1 VAIHELSR
9 NRRIGVLLVCCMSL
23 LIVGLDVTAVNV
35 ALPSIGRELHAGIS
49 GLQWTV
55 GAYTV
60 VMASLLM
67 FAGSTADRFGRK
79 RIFVTGLTV
88 FSVASLL
95 CSLAPSVGLLV
106 VFRVLQAVGGSM
118 MNPVA
123 MSIITN
129 TFTDPRERAQAV
141 GVWGAVFGVSMALG
155 PIVGGTLVSS
165 FGWRSIFLINIP
177 VGLIAIALTLRLI
190 PESRAPR
197 PRRFD
202 PVGQALVIVLLSTLT
217 FGIIEAPGRGWSSPA
232 ILATFSA
239 SVVALLA
246 LLLYEPRREEPLIDL
261 RFFRSI
267 PFASAIVSSVAAFA
281 AFGGFLFLNTLYLQ
295 QARGL
300 SPVQA
305 GLVTVPMAVMTVLM
319 SPLSGRIVGRRGPR
333 LPLVISGI
341 CSVTA
346 CAMLTGIDQAT
357 PIAQLLAAYVVF
369 GLGLGLVNAPITNAA
384 VSGMPRAQ
392 AGVAAAIATTSR
404 QVGQTLGVAVVGA
417 IVASRVGESVHADL
431 ASASHPGWWMLAACG
446 GVVLVLGF
454 LATTGRATAS
464 ARRTA
469 AELNPEALL
478 A

>member
-1 VAIHELSR
+1 MESQVSR
-9 NRRIGVLLVCCMSL
+9 HDRRIAVLLICCTSL
-23 LIVGLDVTAVNV
+23 FMVGIDITVVNI
-35 ALPSIGRELHAGIS
+35 ALPAVGRDLNAGIS

-55 GAYTV
+55 DAYTV

-67 FAGSTADRFGRK
+67 FAGSTADRLGRK
-79 RIFVTGLTV
+79 RTFVVGLRV
-88 FSVASLL
+88 FSVVSLL

-118 MNPVA
+118 LTPVA
-123 MSIITN
+123 MSIVTN

-141 GVWGAVFGVSMALG
+141 GVWGAVFGISMALG

-165 FGWRSIFLINIP
+165 VGWRAIFLINIP
-177 VGLIAIALTLRLI
+177 VGIAAIALTLRFI

-202 PVGQALVIVLLSTLT
+202 PVGQVAVIVLLATLT
-217 FGIIEAPGRGWSSPA
+217 FGIIEAPSRGWSSPGIVA
-232 ILATFSA
+232 VFSTA
-239 SVVALLA
+239 GAALLA
-246 LLLYEPRREEPLIDL
+246 MLLYEPRREEPLIDL

-267 PFASAIVSSVAAFA
+267 PFASAIVLSVAAFA

-295 QARGL
+295 EARGL

-305 GLVTVPMAVMTVLM
+305 GLMTVPMAVMTVVA

-333 LPLVISGI
+333 LPLAISGV
-341 CSVTA
+341 CSVAA
-346 CAMLTGIDQAT
+346 CAMLTGIDAET
-357 PIAQLLAAYVVF
+357 SLAQLFAAYVLF
-369 GLGLGLVNAPITNAA
+369 GIGVGFVNAPITNAA

-417 IVASRVGESVHADL
+417 IVASHVADANL
-431 ASASHPGWWMLAACG
+431 SSASHPGWWTLTACG
-446 GVVLVLGF
+446 AVVLLLGV
-454 LATTGRATAS
+454 LATTRRATES

-469 AELNPEALL
+469 AALNPEALL